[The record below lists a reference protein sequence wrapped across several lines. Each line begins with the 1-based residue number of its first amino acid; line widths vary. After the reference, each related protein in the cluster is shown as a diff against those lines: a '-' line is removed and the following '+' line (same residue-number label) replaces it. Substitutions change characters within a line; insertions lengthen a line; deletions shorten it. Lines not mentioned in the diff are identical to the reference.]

1 MECYQCF
8 GSIHSHSYALIC
20 FSLKPRLGNLPKAV
34 RIAATKANVS
44 STQQSEMTALIA
56 TRAQVATF
64 LCGYRIGIKFN
75 MEVAPRSELLW
86 GNKEL
91 LGSLKM
97 VLVTKAGIQLWGILG
112 FVPFSQWVAAGVRER
127 REEIRSVDKARTQV
141 LQSTC
146 QQGFPIRTYLRCGGA
161 DSLFHM

>member
-1 MECYQCF
+1 
-8 GSIHSHSYALIC
+8 
-20 FSLKPRLGNLPKAV
+20 
-34 RIAATKANVS
+34 
-44 STQQSEMTALIA
+44 
-56 TRAQVATF
+56 
-64 LCGYRIGIKFN
+64 
-75 MEVAPRSELLW
+75 
-86 GNKEL
+86 
-91 LGSLKM
+91 M
-97 VLVTKAGIQLWGILG
+97 VLVTKAGIQLLGILG